1 MITMGKGIFTNSTP
15 PGGSGTCPRSPLHN
29 ATPIRQRGFSMF
41 ELIAYILV
49 VSITTSV
56 AYNRFADFP
65 GAAERSNFMAVLM
78 QIRAGTNLQMMNA
91 IAEGRWLD
99 LQSLEGSNPMDLM
112 LETPVNYI
120 GALRLVNP
128 TDMQARIWYFDTN
141 TGELVYIANDARNLY
156 ILTDDEAV
164 QTDELRFRIAMKFRD
179 EARSSWEGLVLEPV
193 VPYVWESVELTV
205 PDVIVE

>member
-1 MITMGKGIFTNSTP
+1 
-15 PGGSGTCPRSPLHN
+15 
-29 ATPIRQRGFSMF
+29 MF

-120 GALRLVNP
+120 GELRLVNP